1 MKNFHIIL
9 FFLLLSMKVRAGDF
23 CIAPQLAYGKE
34 ASSPFLFTWPSE
46 FEIFRLFKTTR
57 DFYFLRSG
65 AMISYERKWFSY
77 STGLLY
83 SRVFLDNH
91 YFAKKYRGINIFQL
105 PLDCNLQYGKRLYGY
120 LSAGIYVN
128 YLYKQHES
136 VFLKFP
142 MFQVGFTAGIGIG
155 YHFNSILA
163 IDMVYRAE
171 KSKQPLYYSVESS
184 SAGPWGRAYYLGA
197 KVPFR
202 TLSLSLKYTIGRKN
216 NEYLNKRSSQSSVPR
231 SILKRKH
238 NRSGKRE
245 CIRSN

>member
-9 FFLLLSMKVRAGDF
+9 FFLLFSINVRAGDF
-23 CIAPQLAYGKE
+23 RIAPQLAYGKE
-34 ASSPFLFTWPSE
+34 ASPYLFTRPSE
-46 FEIFRLFKTTR
+46 FEIFQLFKTTR

-91 YFAKKYRGINIFQL
+91 YYAKYYRGINIFQL
-105 PLDCNLQYGKRLYGY
+105 PLDCNLHYGKKLYGY

-128 YLYKQHES
+128 YLYKQRES
-136 VFLKFP
+136 VSLKFP
-142 MFQVGFTAGIGIG
+142 AFQAGFTGGIGIG
-155 YHFNSILA
+155 YRFSSTLA

-171 KSKQPLYYSVESS
+171 KSMHPLYYSLEHS
-184 SAGPWGRAYYLGA
+184 SAGPWGRAYYMGV

-202 TLSLSLKYTIGRKN
+202 TLSLSLKFTLGHKNCRKN
-216 NEYLNKRSSQSSVPR
+216 
-231 SILKRKH
+231 I
-238 NRSGKRE
+238 
-245 CIRSN
+245 